1 LWRFF
6 GIGQR
11 GIRMAGTVMTGRVP
25 AGVSEGRVSEEARA
39 RIIVADVG
47 GTYAR
52 LGWTDGVDADQVHDY
67 RRYACAEHPDLA
79 AILRDYASGRPCQGA
94 VVAIAGVLEGDRLIN
109 SNLPWAVSVEQTR
122 QGAGLSWVQLIN
134 DFEAVA
140 NAMPVL
146 ARDTLSP
153 LTDVTES
160 SANSPALVI
169 GPGTGLGAALW
180 MEGHPPRVL
189 ATEVGQAALA
199 AGNDLEMDVVRRLL
213 GERRHLNNEHVLS
226 GTGLMNLYRCLCEL
240 RGGTAVHAD
249 AGALVAAAESGD
261 GLALETLQVFC
272 GWLGSLVGDLA
283 IIFGAKVV
291 YLAGG
296 VTAHIPTFLHDGHFL
311 QRYLNKGVMSERLE
325 QVPVWRVE
333 HGQLGLLGAAAW
345 YQQHQAER
353 TFTAP

>member
-1 LWRFF
+1 MPGFF

-25 AGVSEGRVSEEARA
+25 AGVSEGRVPGEVRA

-52 LGWTDGVDADQVHDY
+52 LGWTDGRDADQVHDY
-67 RRYACAEHPDLA
+67 RRYACADYPDLA
-79 AILRDYASGRPCQGA
+79 SILRDYAAGGTCHGA
-94 VVAIAGVLEGDRLIN
+94 VIAIAGVLEGDRLIN

-140 NAMPVL
+140 NAMPML

-153 LTDVTES
+153 LTHVTDRG
-160 SANSPALVI
+160 ANSPALVI

-189 ATEVGQAALA
+189 ATEVGQASLA
-199 AGNDLEMDVVRRLL
+199 AGNALEMDVVRRLL
-213 GERRHLNNEHVLS
+213 RERGHLNNEHVLS

-311 QRYLNKGVMSERLE
+311 QRYLNKGVMTERLE

-345 YQQHQAER
+345 YQQHRA
-353 TFTAP
+353 

>member
-1 LWRFF
+1 
-6 GIGQR
+6 
-11 GIRMAGTVMTGRVP
+11 MAGTVMMNKVP
-25 AGVSEGRVSEEARA
+25 AGVSTPRAQEATGK

-52 LGWTDGVDADQVHDY
+52 LGWTQAADAEQVHDY
-67 RRYACAEHPDLA
+67 RRYACADHPDLA
-79 AILRDYASGRPCQGA
+79 SILRDYAADGVCEGA

-122 QGAGLSWVQLIN
+122 QAAGLEWVRLIN

-140 NAMPVL
+140 NAMPL
-146 ARDTLSP
+146 LTRDTLSP
-153 LTDVTES
+153 LTRATE
-160 SANSPALVI
+160 ATATSPALVL

-199 AGNDLEMDVVRRLL
+199 AGNDLEMDIVRRLL
-213 GERRHLNNEHVLS
+213 RERRHLNNEHVLS

-240 RGGTAVHAD
+240 RGGSPLHAD
-249 AGALVAAAESGD
+249 AGALVAAAQSGD
-261 GLALETLQVFC
+261 ALALETLQVFC

-296 VTAHIPTFLHDGHFL
+296 VTAHIPSFLHDGHFL

-345 YQQHQAER
+345 YRQHVDVAA
-353 TFTAP
+353 TLP

>member
-1 LWRFF
+1 
-6 GIGQR
+6 
-11 GIRMAGTVMTGRVP
+11 MTGKAMTDSTP
-25 AGVSEGRVSEEARA
+25 AQASGGTQACAGPDA

-52 LGWTDGVDADQVHDY
+52 LGWTSARDPRQVHDY
-67 RRYACAEHPDLA
+67 QRYACAEHPDLA
-79 AILRDYASGRPCQGA
+79 GILRDYAQHHGAQTA

-122 QGAGLSWVQLIN
+122 QAAGLARVRLIN

-140 NAMPVL
+140 NAVPSL
-146 ARDTLSP
+146 AHDTLVP
-153 LTDVTES
+153 LTPTTHAE
-160 SANSPALVI
+160 AASPALVI

-199 AGNDLEMDVVRRLL
+199 AGSELEMDIVQRLL
-213 GERRHLNNEHVLS
+213 RDRPHLNNEHVLS
-226 GTGLMNLYRCLCEL
+226 GPGLMNLYRCLCEL
-240 RGGTAVHAD
+240 RGGTPAHRET
-249 AGALVAAAESGD
+249 GQLVAAAEAGD
-261 GLALETLQVFC
+261 PLAVETLQVFC

-296 VTAHIPTFLHDGHFL
+296 VTAHIPRFLHDGHFL
-311 QRYLNKGVMSERLE
+311 RRYLNKGVMTERLE

-333 HGQLGLLGAAAW
+333 HGQLGLLGAAKW
-345 YQQHQAER
+345 LRQHGDS
-353 TFTAP
+353 

>member
-1 LWRFF
+1 
-6 GIGQR
+6 
-11 GIRMAGTVMTGRVP
+11 MMSKVP
-25 AGVSEGRVSEEARA
+25 AGVSTPRPLDGADA

-52 LGWTDGVDADQVHDY
+52 LGWTRAADAQEVHGY
-67 RRYACAEHPDLA
+67 RRYACADHPDLA
-79 AILRDYASGRPCQGA
+79 SILRDYAGDGACPGA

-122 QGAGLSWVQLIN
+122 QAAGLEWVRLIN

-140 NAMPVL
+140 NAMPL
-146 ARDTLSP
+146 LTRDTLSP
-153 LTDVTES
+153 LTRTTE
-160 SANSPALVI
+160 AVAMSPALVI

-199 AGNDLEMDVVRRLL
+199 AGNDLELDIVRRLL
-213 GERRHLNNEHVLS
+213 RERRHLNNEHVLS
-226 GTGLMNLYRCLCEL
+226 GTGLMHLYRCLCEL
-240 RGGTAVHAD
+240 RGGVPTHVD
-249 AGALVAAAESGD
+249 AGALVAAAQSGD
-261 GLALETLQVFC
+261 ALALETLQVFC

-296 VTAHIPTFLHDGHFL
+296 VTAHIPGFLHDGHFL

-345 YQQHQAER
+345 YREHAAGAR
-353 TFTAP
+353 GVPMPL

>member
-1 LWRFF
+1 
-6 GIGQR
+6 
-11 GIRMAGTVMTGRVP
+11 MAGTGMTNTVLP
-25 AGVSEGRVSEEARA
+25 AGDPQHEATPDAQASAATA
-39 RIIVADVG
+39 RTIVADVG

-52 LGWTDGVDADQVHDY
+52 LAWTQDGDAHHVHDF
-67 RRYACAEHPDLA
+67 RRYVCAEHRDLA
-79 AILRDYASGRPCQGA
+79 SILRDYAAGSGCRGA

-109 SNLPWAVSVEQTR
+109 SNLPWAVSVEKTCQ
-122 QGAGLSWVQLIN
+122 ASGLAWVELIN

-140 NAMPVL
+140 NAVPSL
-146 ARDTLSP
+146 ERDTLSP
-153 LTDVTES
+153 LTRAVD
-160 SANSPALVI
+160 AGAASPALVI

-180 MEGHPPRVL
+180 MEGQPPRVL

-199 AGNDLEMDVVRRLL
+199 AGDALELDILRRLL
-213 GERRHLNNEHVLS
+213 RDRPHVNNEHVLS
-226 GTGLMNLYRCLCEL
+226 GPGLMTLYRCLCEL
-240 RGGTAVHAD
+240 RGGTAAHAD
-249 AGALVAAAESGD
+249 AASLVAAAEAGD
-261 GLALETLQVFC
+261 GLARETLQVFC

-296 VTAHIPTFLHDGHFL
+296 VTAHIPQFLHDGRFL

-345 YQQHQAER
+345 YRENRAK
-353 TFTAP
+353 

>member
-1 LWRFF
+1 MM
-6 GIGQR
+6 GK
-11 GIRMAGTVMTGRVP
+11 VP
-25 AGVSEGRVSEEARA
+25 AGVSAEQAVDVEETRA

-52 LGWTDGVDADQVHDY
+52 LGWTDGARSDDVHDY
-67 RRYACAEHPDLA
+67 RRYACAEHPELA
-79 AILRDYASGRPCQGA
+79 SILRDYAAGRACRGA

-109 SNLPWAVSVEQTR
+109 SNLPWAVSVERTR
-122 QGAGLSWVQLIN
+122 VAAGLEWVRLIN

-153 LTDVTES
+153 LTEATE
-160 SANSPALVI
+160 ATAMSPALVI

-213 GERRHLNNEHVLS
+213 RERRHLNNEHVLS

-240 RGGTAVHAD
+240 RDGVPVHAD

-261 GLALETLQVFC
+261 DLARETLQVFC

-296 VTAHIPTFLHDGHFL
+296 VTAHIPRFLHDGHFL

-345 YQQHQAER
+345 YRENWVG
-353 TFTAP
+353 